1 MNKTIFKMKWFFH
14 HSVSVLIK
22 KGVFFQLE
30 SLVTM
35 RKSLKLPLLR
45 CPRMSYPERSRF
57 FYYYLSIVEVST
69 LACTLVI

>member
-1 MNKTIFKMKWFFH
+1 MNKTIFKMKCFFDQ
-14 HSVSVLIK
+14 SVSVLTK

-45 CPRMSYPERSRF
+45 CPRMSHPERSRF
-57 FYYYLSIVEVST
+57 LTIIFQLWKFPH
-69 LACTLVI
+69 LHAP